1 MSRGLKLGA
10 RQCVLNYK
18 RNSKSAL
25 IFHLYT
31 YNIGFKESIRGFK
44 MLEGLFGS
52 VNQEKILI
60 YLLVREKGFG
70 AEMARFYETDL
81 SPIQKQLD
89 KLELAG
95 ILVHEKVGRTLLY
108 KFNPRYLFLPELK
121 KLLNKAFTC
130 LPPEHQE
137 KYTNDRKRPRR
148 KGKPL

>member
-1 MSRGLKLGA
+1 MFKKMG
-10 RQCVLNYK
+10 
-18 RNSKSAL
+18 SA
-25 IFHLYT
+25 IYT
-31 YNIGFKESIRGFK
+31 YNIGFKESIRGIK

-95 ILVHEKVGRTLLY
+95 ILVHE
-108 KFNPRYLFLPELK
+108 
-121 KLLNKAFTC
+121 
-130 LPPEHQE
+130 
-137 KYTNDRKRPRR
+137 
-148 KGKPL
+148 